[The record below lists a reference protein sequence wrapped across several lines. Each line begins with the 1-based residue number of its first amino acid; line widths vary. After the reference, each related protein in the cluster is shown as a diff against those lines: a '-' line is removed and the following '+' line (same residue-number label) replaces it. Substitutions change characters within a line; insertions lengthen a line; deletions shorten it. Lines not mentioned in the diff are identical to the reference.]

1 MKKIYLLLFLCNS
14 FFSVHAQ
21 NKKVLNT
28 SILRLQS
35 DSAAMSNTLEE
46 KERIILKNTNKI
58 EELHSLTKSNISEI
72 EHLKKIIT
80 ENEKLISHKN
90 IILDSLVMDLTAT
103 NDSLASIMEANS
115 IASESNWIITN
126 LMGSLQGRWVDD
138 CEYIGPETYKITID
152 KN

>member
-21 NKKVLNT
+21 NKKELNA

-46 KERIILKNTNKI
+46 KERIILKKINKI

-72 EHLKKIIT
+72 ENNKKIIT

-90 IILDSLVMDLTAT
+90 IILEEKERIILKKINKIEELQLTKIIFVWVWNVAMEEVLKKYLT
-103 NDSLASIMEANS
+103 TYIMVNIE
-115 IASESNWIITN
+115 
-126 LMGSLQGRWVDD
+126 
-138 CEYIGPETYKITID
+138 
-152 KN
+152 